1 MPESLPPDLIALRD
15 RIHAFV
21 DGELQP
27 LEADLDADAPVP
39 ADVRQIVRERSKELG
54 LFGMT
59 QPKSVG
65 GTEAGPLAMVV
76 ARETLAAG
84 NSTLTRL
91 IFGPGPGMLARAE
104 GDLRTRYL
112 DPVLRGELLGAFAFT
127 EPSGPGAPDRPTWA
141 KRDGDDFIVTGK
153 KAFVTGGATADFYQ
167 VIVNVDEDA
176 TGPGGTAVLL
186 IDRDT
191 PGVSIERAFQSMEGG
206 GHVELGFD
214 GARISM
220 ANLLGKVGEG
230 MPRAMGNIN
239 EERIEVAAAACG
251 MAMWTVEH
259 LTRHITGGHR
269 AGGRL
274 SDREG
279 VRLRY
284 SDLRIETYV
293 ARAMLYR
300 TARLLESGDDAINEA
315 AATKV
320 FCTEVLGRVVDG
332 AIQLVG
338 GQALIVGHPF
348 ERLYRR
354 ARSMRLT
361 GGASDILRL
370 NVARGIIEFNAGR
383 L

>member
-1 MPESLPPDLIALRD
+1 MPESLPPDLVALRD
-15 RIHAFV
+15 RIRTFV
-21 DGELQP
+21 DEDLRP
-27 LEADLDADAPVP
+27 LEAGLDVDGPIP
-39 ADVRQIVRERSKELG
+39 AEVRARVRERSKALG

-84 NSTLTRL
+84 NSSLTRAV
-91 IFGPGPGMLARAE
+91 FGPGPGMLARAE

-112 DPVLRGELLGAFAFT
+112 DPVLRGESVGAFAFT

-141 KRDGDDFIVTGK
+141 KRDGDDFVVTGK
-153 KAFVTGGATADFYQ
+153 KGFVSGGATADFYQ

-176 TGPGGTAVLL
+176 SGPGGTAVLL
-186 IDRDT
+186 IDRGT
-191 PGVSIERAFQSMEGG
+191 PGVSIDHEFVSMEGG
-206 GHVELGFD
+206 GHVELRFD
-214 GARISM
+214 GARISK
-220 ANLLGKVGEG
+220 ANMLGKVGEG

-239 EERIEVAAAACG
+239 EERVEVAASACG
-251 MAMWTVEH
+251 IAMWTVEY

-284 SDLRIETYV
+284 SDLRIETYI

-300 TARLLESGDDAINEA
+300 TARLLDSGDDAINEA

-320 FCTEVLGRVVDG
+320 FCTEAAGRIVDG
-332 AIQLVG
+332 AVQLVG
-338 GQALIVGHPF
+338 GQALIVGHPL

-354 ARSMRLT
+354 VRSMRLT